1 MARSVDSLESTLKQI
16 FDASRRADINND
28 TKRYAQNRLPQPVT
42 VAVDALLGNLSGDPP
57 VLLGKDDTAELLYN
71 NEWYPG
77 VIADIVDDPAS
88 GLTGF
93 NVRFDC
99 EPKKVY
105 FLYKSEVRPPSQGR
119 ETLL

>member
-1 MARSVDSLESTLKQI
+1 MASPVDGLEPLLKQI
-16 FDASRRADINND
+16 FDTSRQTDINND
-28 TKRYAQNRLPQPVT
+28 AMRYWQNGLPHPVK
-42 VAVDALLGNLSGDPP
+42 VAVDALLGNRSEDNPALAR
-57 VLLGKDDTAELLYN
+57 KDETAELLYN

-77 VIADIVDDPAS
+77 VIADIVHDPENDLV
-88 GLTGF
+88 GY